1 MSNTLNEKFEEFAT
15 AQADVLKEYQ
25 DPMPTVTA
33 TVVPA
38 TGSDPTAVS
47 GDPQQRSSG
56 KDEPSGS
63 DPKVPEAV
71 ANGQSRNDL
80 GGSQSP
86 PLHAAKGEGEQNPG
100 AKASAPVSQDSSETS
115 SSGKPGD
122 EAGPNSLGAE
132 ITHGTSKG
140 PDVKYPIKPSYESVD
155 VSDDVKALLEGTELS
170 EEFAEKAKT
179 IFEAAVKAKLSEE
192 HDKIV
197 EHFAKETLE
206 KIEVAKRDLSE
217 DVNGTV
223 NYAVAQWMEEN
234 KLAVDHGIKTEITE
248 DFMVG
253 LKNLFEEHYISIPE
267 EKVEV
272 VEGMAA
278 SIREMEERL
287 DEQVKTNVKLQARLN
302 ESAKTTILNT
312 VSEGLADTQ
321 KDKLSK
327 LAEAVDFVSEEDF
340 TKKVTTFKEAYFS
353 EKKTVA
359 TSEVADE
366 TPVEGV
372 EAPAMNPAMDA
383 YTAALARWKQ
393 IIQPFLIQRV

>member
-1 MSNTLNEKFEEFAT
+1 MSNVLNEKFEEFAT
-15 AQADVLKEYQ
+15 EQADVLKEYQ

-33 TVVPA
+33 TVIPG
-38 TGSDPTAVS
+38 TGSENPTVS
-47 GDPQQRSSG
+47 GDPQQASSG

-80 GGSQSP
+80 GGSQAE
-86 PLHAAKGEGEQNPG
+86 PLHSNKEEGEQNPG
-100 AKASAPVSQDSSETS
+100 AKASAPVSQDGSASSP
-115 SSGKPGD
+115 SGKGGD

-140 PDVKYPIKPSYESVD
+140 PDVQYPIKPSFESVD

-179 IFEAAVKAKLSEE
+179 IFEAALKAKLSEE

-206 KIEVAKRDLSE
+206 KIEVAKADLSE

-234 KLAVDHGIKTEITE
+234 KLAVDNGIKTEITE

-253 LKNLFEEHYISIPE
+253 LKNLFEEHYISIPDD
-267 EKVEV
+267 KVDA
-272 VEGMAA
+272 VESMAA

-287 DEQVKTNVKLQARLN
+287 DEQVKSNVKLQARLN
-302 ESAKTTILNT
+302 EAARKEILNT

-327 LAEAVDFVSEEDF
+327 LAEAVEFVAEEDF
-340 TKKVTTFKEAYFS
+340 TKKVTTFKEAYFK
-353 EKKTVA
+353 EYAPAPA

-372 EAPAMNPAMDA
+372 EAPATNPSMDA
-383 YTAALARWKQ
+383 YTAALARWK
-393 IIQPFLIQRV
+393 

>member
-1 MSNTLNEKFEEFAT
+1 MSDVLNEKFGEFAT
-15 AQADVLKEYQ
+15 EQKDILKEYQ

-33 TVVPA
+33 TVIPGE
-38 TGSDPTAVS
+38 GSDPSAVS
-47 GDPQQRSSG
+47 GDPQQKSSG

-63 DPKVPEAV
+63 SPTVPPSV
-71 ANGQSRNDL
+71 ANGQSVTDL
-80 GGSQSP
+80 GGSQSE
-86 PLHAAKGEGEQNPG
+86 PLHSNKEEGEQNPG
-100 AKASAPVSQDSSETS
+100 AKAAAPVSQDSSETS
-115 SSGKPGD
+115 TSGKPGD
-122 EAGPNSLGAE
+122 EAGANSLGAE
-132 ITHGTSKG
+132 IAYGTSKG
-140 PDVKYPIKPSYESVD
+140 PDVQYPIKPSFESVD

-179 IFEAAVKAKLSEE
+179 IFEAALKAKLSEE

-206 KIEVAKRDLSE
+206 KIEVAKADLSE

-234 KLAVDHGIKTEITE
+234 KLAVDNGIKTEITE

-253 LKNLFEEHYISIPE
+253 LKNLFEEHYISIPDD
-267 EKVEV
+267 KVDA
-272 VEGMAA
+272 VESMAA

-287 DEQVKTNVKLQARLN
+287 DEQVKSNVKLQARLN
-302 ESAKTTILNT
+302 ESARTTILAT

-327 LAEAVDFVSEEDF
+327 LAEAVEFVSEEDF
-340 TKKVTTFKEAYFS
+340 TKKVTTFKEAYFK
-353 EKKTVA
+353 ENAPAPA

-372 EAPAMNPAMDA
+372 EAPATNPAMDA
-383 YTAALARWKQ
+383 YTAALARWK
-393 IIQPFLIQRV
+393 

>member
-1 MSNTLNEKFEEFAT
+1 MSDVLNEKFGEFAT
-15 AQADVLKEYQ
+15 EQKDILKEYQ

-33 TVVPA
+33 TVIPGE
-38 TGSDPTAVS
+38 GSDPSAVS
-47 GDPQQRSSG
+47 GDPQQKSSG

-63 DPKVPEAV
+63 SPTVPPSV
-71 ANGQSRNDL
+71 ASGQSVTDL
-80 GGSQSP
+80 GGSQSE
-86 PLHAAKGEGEQNPG
+86 PLHSNKEEGEQNPG
-100 AKASAPVSQDSSETS
+100 AKAAAPVSQDSSETS

-122 EAGPNSLGAE
+122 EAGANSLGAE
-132 ITHGTSKG
+132 IAYGTSKG
-140 PDVKYPIKPSYESVD
+140 PDVQYPIKPSFESVD
-155 VSDDVKALLEGTELS
+155 LSDDVKALLEGTELS

-179 IFEAAVKAKLSEE
+179 IFEAAVKAKLAEE

-206 KIEVAKRDLSE
+206 KIEVAKADLSE

-223 NYAVAQWMEEN
+223 NYAVSQWMEEN
-234 KLAVDHGIKTEITE
+234 KLAVENGIKTEITE

-253 LKNLFEEHYISIPE
+253 LKNLFEEHYISIPD

-287 DEQVKTNVKLQARLN
+287 DEQVKANVKLQARLN

-340 TKKVTTFKEAYFS
+340 TKKVNTFKEAYFS
-353 EKKTVA
+353 EKKAAIA

-372 EAPAMNPAMDA
+372 EAPTTNPQMDA
-383 YTAALARWKQ
+383 YTAALARWK
-393 IIQPFLIQRV
+393 

>member
-100 AKASAPVSQDSSETS
+100 AKASAPVSQDGSETS

-170 EEFAEKAKT
+170 EEFAEKTKS

-206 KIEVAKRDLSE
+206 KIEVAKADLSE

-223 NYAVAQWMEEN
+223 NYAVSQWMEEN
-234 KLAVDHGIKTEITE
+234 KLAVENGIKTEITE

-253 LKNLFEEHYISIPE
+253 LKNLFEEHYISIPDD
-267 EKVEV
+267 KVDA
-272 VEGMAA
+272 VESMAA

-287 DEQVKTNVKLQARLN
+287 DEQVKSNVKLQTRLN
-302 ESAKTTILNT
+302 ESARKEILNT

-327 LAEAVDFVSEEDF
+327 LAEAVEFVSEEDF
-340 TKKVTTFKEAYFS
+340 TKKVTTFKEAYFK
-353 EKKTVA
+353 ENTAPA

-366 TPVEGV
+366 TTVEGV
-372 EAPAMNPAMDA
+372 EAPATNPSMDA

-393 IIQPFLIQRV
+393 IIINF